1 MKCKKQK
8 IAYKKQFKLGKKVT
22 SFMTASVLV
31 LSMCTSFTDVLVGAE
46 QSGENAKN
54 NDSIKDSLC
63 QIEVSDDA
71 IKLDFGS
78 AIFKD
83 NEQSE
88 VLTAE
93 ELSDYVGFESD
104 DVKFDIEA
112 DEENSS
118 KFYLKLSRENEWD
131 KLIEN
136 STKVDDEYFYKLN
149 FKQKESFYGETGE
162 EIKLSGAVAIK
173 MTKTDEDYS
182 AQFITA
188 ELFDERTQSFKIKL
202 EGENGEF
209 IDGKNTIKVFN
220 GKSAVVNFKPAQY
233 YRFTGFKIDND
244 EIKEI
249 KAEDTDFDNGV
260 YSYTIENIT
269 KDMTVTAIT
278 EKIVIGGVSINDPA
292 SIWYPKDKAVDF
304 DISYYPSDAENTLNV
319 WTDNKNVELKYD
331 KASGE
336 CILDPKG
343 YVGTVTVKA
352 YDSNGSARAE
362 KTFRFTDTYYN
373 ITGKKVS
380 SDWYH
385 SAVTFSPVDG
395 TDLEINGEFADRYY
409 GKTFD
414 QEGYYDLEL
423 KVKEG
428 EKVLTTETI
437 KFNIDLNAPEM
448 TAGTDLENLDSK
460 NNEELYKNSDCK
472 YYYFTVKD
480 IWAEKDAFNADNL
493 DVSVKND
500 NVRDYSIQAEEIDG
514 EGESGADVHTFRIPL
529 SGESSK
535 TTEIEVSY
543 TDKSGRA
550 CSLKKSIEWDNIA
563 PELGLFIDQNGA
575 LQSIEDKASVAIR
588 DNCLYFKASDDN
600 LAEVKASYTFNGKT
614 TDIDLTGYRS
624 GSNKKLIFNEVG
636 VYKLTI
642 SAKDRSNA
650 PVEKTFIVEYNDRNV
665 EIKLYADGKEVKGG
679 EFFNPK
685 SGTQDFTFKINTEN
699 SFPIADECAVYLV
712 KDSSIERK
720 TVKNGEVS
728 FTADEGNY
736 SYILIS
742 GAYKVDKGDSFTY
755 QVNNICVDGTAPR
768 FERMETDNA
777 YFSSFYDTVFVQGE
791 RIVKLYI
798 SDNVSGITK
807 AQVNCEK
814 AEGYDDKYSS
824 QSFEFD
830 QQDIKTDSQ
839 TGSKYVD
846 IRIAAN
852 FAGKI
857 NLVLYDRAGNVS
869 DTLTADLNGNK
880 FFAADS
886 TKPVISDITVS
897 GDNVK
902 DNYYNSESKAEFNVT
917 EDFLNY
923 ENSVLYITKQTAEKT
938 EYEQFTV
945 KDLLDNKDGI
955 YSCKK
960 NGSVYIFTVNA
971 NEEVK
976 YTIKMIAADE
986 VGHSDEKTIEFYVDK
1001 TKPEVKYLRNSHNI
1015 AADDNGKIKS
1025 SQDISF
1031 DIALTDNVSGLKEY
1045 YYEFTPVK
1053 GKEGTT
1059 QSYKSQVI
1067 SLDGV
1072 IGSRTVKVTLPFK
1085 DDTVFYGTLTLYVTD
1100 NCGNTNTYVLSE
1112 NTAGEDKNCTII
1124 IGSAKPEIAVKYDN
1138 NNGASNGSITY
1149 YSKARKAEITVSTAD
1164 FSEDNTFVIVSKDG
1178 KTTRKTF
1185 KELGYTYKEQGGQ
1198 SYYTAK
1204 YDFTADG
1211 VYTLSVTA
1219 KDEIGNTA
1227 ENFSESFVIDKTAP
1241 TIKVQFDN
1249 NNARNSK
1256 YFGRDRTATI
1266 TITERN
1272 FEADKVTFTGEGYSK
1287 SVKWKNSGDTHT
1299 AEIKFSD
1306 EKNYTFGVSCK
1317 DLAENS
1323 SRDITGG
1330 QKAVSDF
1337 VIDKTAP
1344 TGTISIN
1351 GVSDWSGFFG
1361 GITFSRFSDKALD
1374 GSLSSADNLSGVE
1387 SAQYII
1393 AYDEKTIGELASE
1406 TGWKNSS
1413 DITLDNNTQSVVYAK
1428 ITDLAGNVSYINSNG
1443 IIVDTKSPS
1452 IAISGTDSSKIYNGS
1467 VPVNISVKEAIAENN
1482 VYSGLKTVSY
1492 RVRNGGRVT
1501 QSGTL
1506 YSFTAKDDTRKGDL
1520 STGWT
1525 GSITVDSAQNN
1536 SNDITV
1542 EVTAYDNSGNYS
1554 TQNISLK
1561 IDTTAPTITV
1571 AYDNNNPDAYYKDI
1585 YNGDR
1590 IAHITIRERNFDPDK
1605 VKISI
1610 QASSTAPKI
1619 SGWTT
1624 NENSADPDQTTHT
1637 ATVTFSADGDYTFD
1651 ISCTDN
1657 ASNAAKDADFG
1668 SSKSPKSFTIDK
1680 TRPAIDVTFDKKT
1693 TEKGFYSGSRL
1704 CTVTVNEHNFDE
1716 KRMKIT
1722 LTSTKDGKAVETPT
1736 IGKWKSSGD
1745 THTAE
1750 ISFTKDADYTVAV
1763 TGRDKAGNEC
1773 AQQASYSFTIDNTE
1787 PTLAISGIE
1796 PNSANNGDKLSLSV
1810 TAADINL
1817 SSADVYLKYIAADQ
1831 KGYKENTLKPTEKK
1845 KDGGETFTFDDLKDD
1860 GIYTLYCT
1868 VKDKSENICKAAD
1881 INGKD
1886 VKFDGEEVMTFSVN
1900 RNGSVFTFDENTA
1913 DNNGKYLAASSRVV
1927 IYETNVDEVLPQDTT
1942 INVFRDNKNLDL
1954 DKSGYKRE
1962 KVSKDGEWYQYK
1974 YTIERDVFADDGVY
1988 NIAVVSTDKAE
1999 NISDSASKGAE
2010 LSFAVDTTAPVCV
2023 VSDFESGKVYNTAKK
2038 DVKMSVT
2045 DNVALSEVSVKIN
2058 GEDAYSWDTDQVT
2071 QMQKSAEPF
2080 TFAINANNGEELS
2093 VEVSYK
2099 DMAGNSSKQTFDNVR
2114 VTTSRWVLFYTNR
2127 PLLIGSAAGLLVV
2140 IILIVVLIVRKKRRF

>member
-1 MKCKKQK
+1 MKCKKKK
-8 IAYKKQFKLGKKVT
+8 IAYKEQFKLGKRVT

-31 LSMCTSFTDVLVGAE
+31 LSMCTTDVFAGAD
-46 QSGENAKN
+46 QSDGNVKD
-54 NDSIKDSLC
+54 NDSIKERLC
-63 QIEVSDDA
+63 QVTVTDDSVM
-71 IKLDFGS
+71 LDFGS

-83 NEQSE
+83 SGHSE
-88 VLTAE
+88 VLTAA
-93 ELSDYVGFESD
+93 ELSDYVGFESN

-112 DEENSS
+112 DEGNSS
-118 KFYLKLSRENEWD
+118 VFYLKLSQENEWD
-131 KLIEN
+131 KLIDK
-136 STKVDDEYFYKLN
+136 STKVDDDYFYKLK

-162 EIKLSGAVAIK
+162 EVKLSGAVGIK
-173 MTKTDEDYS
+173 MTKTDDDYS
-182 AQFITA
+182 VQLITA
-188 ELFDERTQSFKIKL
+188 KSFDEKTKSFEIKL
-202 EGENGEF
+202 DGENGEF
-209 IDGKNTIKVFN
+209 IGGNNTINVFN
-220 GKSAVVNFKPAQY
+220 GKNALIKFKPAQY
-233 YRFTGFKIDND
+233 YSFTGFKIGED
-244 EIKEI
+244 EIKS
-249 KAEDTDFDNGV
+249 EDMNFDNGV
-260 YSYTIENIT
+260 YSYTIENVT
-269 KDMTVTAIT
+269 KDMTVKAIT
-278 EKIVIGGVSINDPA
+278 KKIVISNIKFQAPSNR
-292 SIWYPKDKAVDF
+292 WYPKDKSVDF
-304 DISYYPSDAENTLNV
+304 NISYYPKEAENTLKV
-319 WTDNKNVELKYD
+319 WTDNKNVKFNYD
-331 KASGE
+331 RASGE
-336 CILDPKG
+336 CTLDPNG
-343 YVGTVTVKA
+343 YVGTVTVNA
-352 YDSNGSARAE
+352 YDDGGKKVES
-362 KTFRFTDTYYN
+362 KQTFTFTDTYYY
-373 ITGKKVS
+373 IKGKKVDG
-380 SDWYH
+380 DWYH
-385 SAVTFSPVDG
+385 SAVTLSPVDG
-395 TDLEINGEFADRYY
+395 TDLEINGENCDSYY

-414 QEGYYDLEL
+414 KEDKYSLDL

-428 EKVLTTETI
+428 DNVLTTDRI
-437 KFNIDLNAPEM
+437 DFNIDLNAPEM
-448 TAGTDLENLDSK
+448 TAGTDLEKLDSK
-460 NNEELYKNSDCK
+460 NGEKLYRNSECK

-480 IWAEKDAFNADNL
+480 IWNGKDAFSSDNNL
-493 DVSVKND
+493 DVSVKNTGAVQSVQVKD
-500 NVRDYSIQAEEIDG
+500 ISGEIS
-514 EGESGADVHTFRIPL
+514 GESNVHTFRIPL
-529 SGESSK
+529 ESDGYK
-535 TTEIEVSY
+535 NTEIEVSY
-543 TDKSGRA
+543 TDQSGRK
-550 CSLKKSIEWDNIA
+550 CSLKKSIEWDSIA
-563 PELGLFIDQNGA
+563 PELGLYINQNGA

-600 LAEVKASYTFNGKT
+600 LAEVKAFYTINGKT
-614 TDIDLTGYRS
+614 TDIDLTGYKS
-624 GSNKKLIFNEVG
+624 GSDKKIIFNEVG

-650 PVEKTFIVEYNDRNV
+650 AVEKTFTVEYNDRNAD
-665 EIKLYADGKEVKGG
+665 IKLYADGKEVKGG

-685 SGTQDFTFKINTEN
+685 SKTQDFTFKINTEN
-699 SFPIADECAVYLV
+699 SFPIADECEVLLV
-712 KDSSIERK
+712 KDSSVERK

-728 FTADEGNY
+728 FTADQGNY
-736 SYILIS
+736 NYILIS
-742 GAYKVDKGDSFTY
+742 GAYKVDKGDRFTY
-755 QVNNICVDGTAPR
+755 QVNNICVDGTAPQ
-768 FERMETDNA
+768 FERMATDDD
-777 YFSSFYDTVFVQGE
+777 YFSSFYDTVFVLGE
-791 RIVKLYI
+791 RKVRLYI

-830 QQDIKTDSQ
+830 QQNIKTDEQ

-846 IRIAAN
+846 ITIEAD

-857 NLVLYDRAGNVS
+857 NIVLYDKAGNIS
-869 DTLTADLNGNK
+869 DTITTKFKGNE
-880 FFAADS
+880 FFAVDA
-886 TKPVISDITVS
+886 TNPVISDMNLT

-902 DNYYNSESKAEFNVT
+902 DNYYSAESKVEFNVT

-938 EYEQFTV
+938 EYEHFTV
-945 KDLLDNKDGI
+945 KELLDNTDSSYI
-955 YSCKK
+955 CKK
-960 NGSVYIFTVNA
+960 NGSVYNFTVNA
-971 NEEVK
+971 NEETK
-976 YTIKMIAADE
+976 YTIKMIAVDE
-986 VGHSDEKTIEFYVDK
+986 VNHSAEKTVEFYVDK
-1001 TKPEVKYLRNSHNI
+1001 TKPEVQYLRNSYNI
-1015 AADDNGKIKS
+1015 PADDNGKIMS
-1025 SQDISF
+1025 SQNISF
-1031 DIALTDNVSGLKEY
+1031 YIALMDNVSGLKEY

-1059 QSYKSQVI
+1059 KSYKSEVI

-1072 IGSRTVKVTLPFK
+1072 IGSSTVEVTLPFK

-1124 IGSAKPEIAVKYDN
+1124 IGSAKPKIAVKYDN
-1138 NNGASNGSITY
+1138 KNGASNGSATY

-1164 FSEDNTFVIVSKDG
+1164 FSEDKTFVIVTKDG
-1178 KTTRKTF
+1178 KKTIKTF

-1219 KDEIGNTA
+1219 EDEIGNIA
-1227 ENFSESFVIDKTAP
+1227 ENFSEFVIDKTAP
-1241 TIKVQFDN
+1241 TVKVQFDN
-1249 NNARNSK
+1249 NNARNAK

-1272 FEADKVTFTGEGYSK
+1272 FDADKVTFTGEGYSK

-1323 SRDITGG
+1323 SKDITSG

-1361 GITFSRFSDKALD
+1361 GITFSRFSDKALE
-1374 GSLSSADNLSGVE
+1374 GSLSSADNLSGAE

-1506 YSFTAKDDTRKGDL
+1506 YSFTAKDDTRKSDL
-1520 STGWT
+1520 STSWT

-1571 AYDNNNPDAYYKDI
+1571 AYDNNNPDASYTDI

-1590 IAHITIRERNFDPDK
+1590 IAYITIRERNFDPDK

-1610 QASSTAPKI
+1610 QSSSTAPKI

-1637 ATVTFSADGDYTFD
+1637 AQVTFSADGDYTFD

-1693 TEKGFYSGSRL
+1693 AEKGFYSGSRL
-1704 CTVTVNEHNFDE
+1704 CTITVNEHNFDE

-1736 IGKWKSSGD
+1736 LGKWKSSGD

-1796 PNSANNGDKLSLSV
+1796 PNSANNGDKLSLSI

-1817 SSADVYLKYIAADQ
+1817 SSAEVYLKYIAADQ

-1868 VKDKSENICKAAD
+1868 VKDKSDNICKAAD

-2010 LSFAVDTTAPVCV
+2010 LSFAVDTTVPVCV

-2058 GEDAYSWDTDQVT
+2058 GEDAYSWDTDKVT

-2080 TFAINANNGEELS
+2080 TFSINANNGEELS

-2127 PLLIGSAAGLLVV
+2127 PLLIGSAAGLLAV
-2140 IILIVVLIVRKKRRF
+2140 IVLIVVLIVRKKRRF

>member
-1 MKCKKQK
+1 MKCKEQK
-8 IAYKKQFKLGKKVT
+8 IAYKEQFKLGKRVT

-31 LSMCTSFTDVLVGAE
+31 LSMCTTDVFAGAD
-46 QSGENAKN
+46 QSDGNVKD
-54 NDSIKDSLC
+54 NDSIKERLC
-63 QIEVSDDA
+63 QVTVTDDSVM
-71 IKLDFGS
+71 LDFGS

-83 NEQSE
+83 NGHSE
-88 VLTAE
+88 ALTVE

-118 KFYLKLSRENEWD
+118 KFYLKLSQENEWD
-131 KLIEN
+131 KLIDK
-136 STKVDDEYFYKLN
+136 STKVDDVYFYKLK

-173 MTKTDEDYS
+173 MTKADENYS
-182 AQFITA
+182 VQLITA
-188 ELFDERTQSFKIKL
+188 KSFDEKTKSFEIKL

-209 IDGKNTIKVFN
+209 IGGNNTIKVFN
-220 GKSAVVNFKPAQY
+220 GKSEKVNFKPAQY
-233 YRFTGFKIDND
+233 YSFKGFKIDND

-249 KAEDTDFDNGV
+249 KAEDTDFDKGV
-260 YSYTIENIT
+260 YSYTIKNVT

-278 EKIVIGGVSINDPA
+278 KKIVIGSVFINDPA
-292 SIWYPKDKAVDF
+292 SIWYPKDKVVDF
-304 DISYYPSDAENTLNV
+304 DISYYPAEAENTLNV
-319 WTDNKNVELKYD
+319 WTDNKIVELRYN
-331 KASGE
+331 KASGK
-336 CILDPKG
+336 CTLDPKG

-352 YDSNGSARAE
+352 YDNNGSAGAE
-362 KTFRFTDTYYN
+362 KTFKFTDTYYN

-395 TDLEINGEFADRYY
+395 TDLEINGENCDSYY

-414 QEGYYDLEL
+414 QEDKYSLDL
-423 KVKEG
+423 KVKKG
-428 EKVLTTETI
+428 DKVLTTDRI
-437 KFNIDLNAPEM
+437 DFNIDLNAPEM
-448 TAGTDLENLDSK
+448 TAGTDLEKLDSK
-460 NNEELYKNSDCK
+460 NGEKLYRNSKCK
-472 YYYFTVKD
+472 YFYFTVKD
-480 IWAEKDAFNADNL
+480 IWNGKDAFSSDNNL
-493 DVSVKND
+493 DVSVKNTGAVQSVQVKD
-500 NVRDYSIQAEEIDG
+500 ISGEIS
-514 EGESGADVHTFRIPL
+514 GESNVHTFRIPL
-529 SGESSK
+529 ESDGYK
-535 TTEIEVSY
+535 NTEIEVSY
-543 TDKSGRA
+543 TDQSGRK

-563 PELGLFIDQNGA
+563 PELGLFIDQNGDR
-575 LQSIEDKASVAIR
+575 QSIEDKASVAIR

-600 LAEVKASYTFNGKT
+600 LAEVKAFYTINGKT
-614 TDIDLTGYRS
+614 TNIDLTGYKS
-624 GSNKKLIFNEVG
+624 GLDKKIIFDEVG
-636 VYKLTI
+636 IYKLTI

-650 PVEKTFIVEYNDRNV
+650 PVEKTFTVEYNDRNV

-685 SGTQDFTFKINTEN
+685 SKTQDFTFKINTEN
-699 SFPIADECAVYLV
+699 SFPIADECEVLLV
-712 KDSSIERK
+712 KDSSVERK
-720 TVKNGEVS
+720 TFKNGEVS
-728 FTADEGNY
+728 FTADQGNY
-736 SYILIS
+736 NYILIS
-742 GAYKVDKGDSFTY
+742 GAYKVDKGDRFTY
-755 QVNNICVDGTAPR
+755 QVNNICVDGTAPQ
-768 FERMETDNA
+768 FERMATDDC
-777 YFSSFYDTVFVQGE
+777 YFSSFYDTVFVKGE
-791 RIVKLYI
+791 RMLRLYI

-830 QQDIKTDSQ
+830 QQNIKIDEQ

-846 IRIAAN
+846 IRIEAD

-857 NLVLYDRAGNVS
+857 DLVLYDKAGNVS
-869 DTLTADLNGNK
+869 DTITTNFKGNE
-880 FFAADS
+880 FFAVDA
-886 TKPVISDITVS
+886 TNPVISDMTIS

-923 ENSVLYITKQTAEKT
+923 ENSVLYITKQTAEKA

-945 KDLLDNKDGI
+945 KELLDNTDGV

-960 NGSVYIFTVNA
+960 NGSVYDFTVNA

-1001 TKPEVKYLRNSHNI
+1001 TKPEVEYLRNSHNI
-1015 AADDNGKIKS
+1015 PADDNGKIKS

-1067 SLDGV
+1067 SLDGQ
-1072 IGSRTVKVTLPFK
+1072 IGSSTVKVTLPFK

-1112 NTAGEDKNCTII
+1112 NIAGEDKNCTII
-1124 IGSAKPEIAVKYDN
+1124 IGRANPEIAVKYDN
-1138 NNGASNGSITY
+1138 NNGASNGSATY

-1185 KELGYTYKEQGGQ
+1185 KDLGYTYKEQGGQ

-1211 VYTLSVTA
+1211 VYTISVTA
-1219 KDEIGNTA
+1219 EDEIGNTA

-1323 SRDITGG
+1323 SRDITSG

-1393 AYDEKTIGELASE
+1393 AYDEKTIGELSSE

-1428 ITDLAGNVSYINSNG
+1428 ITDLTGNVSYINTNG

-1452 IAISGTDSSKIYNGS
+1452 IAISGTNSSKIYNGS

-1506 YSFTAKDDTRKGDL
+1506 YSFTAKDDTRKSDL

-1571 AYDNNNPDAYYKDI
+1571 AYDNNNPDASYTDI
-1585 YNGDR
+1585 YKGDR
-1590 IAHITIRERNFDPDK
+1590 TADITIRERNFDPDK

-1610 QASSTAPKI
+1610 QSSSTAPKI

-1637 ATVTFSADGDYTFD
+1637 AQVTFSADGDYTFD

-1657 ASNAAKDADFG
+1657 ASNVAKDADFG

-1680 TRPAIDVTFDKKT
+1680 IRPAIDVTFDKKIA
-1693 TEKGFYSGSRL
+1693 EKGFYSGSRL

-1716 KRMKIT
+1716 KRMKIA
-1722 LTSTKDGKAVETPT
+1722 LTSTKDGKVVETPT
-1736 IGKWKSSGD
+1736 IGKWKSKGD

-1845 KDGGETFTFDDLKDD
+1845 KDGRETFTFDDLKDD

-2080 TFAINANNGEELS
+2080 TFSINANNGEELS

-2140 IILIVVLIVRKKRRF
+2140 IILIIVLIVRRKRRF